1 MHLVPNRRAAMTGHR
16 VAVAATGS
24 ANRFRELTAVP
35 DGDGYVIGSPRSPDY
50 LAVPQIGG
58 QVVQWLRAG
67 HDLDRC
73 AELAETAAG
82 RPVDVVRFV
91 AALADGGLLP
101 DAAEPTENAGPAPVR
116 GRWIGRL
123 LFGPAGLLVQLA
135 LGLIAVVLLVST
147 PELRPTFEDG
157 FIVDAPLPAMLLLAA
172 IGTATG
178 LLHEV
183 AHVVAA
189 ARFGVRSRLSISR
202 RLFVIVYQTDLTGL
216 WALPRRQRAVPIGAG
231 MTSDAAILGL
241 LLITELL
248 LPADPHPLV
257 PAVIRALVL
266 LKVTALL
273 FQFEAFMRT
282 DGYALFALATRS
294 RNLWAVKGAVARA
307 VVNRATA
314 DDRRM
319 LAVTNPREVKWA
331 KLYLLLYLPGVVWAT
346 WYLVAFGIPSIK
358 RIAELSAGAINADGL
373 FSLTG
378 WTGAAALALCFGP
391 LGWTLWGVARNGG
404 RTARRLLRPNAA

>member
-1 MHLVPNRRAAMTGHR
+1 MTGNGPTR
-16 VAVAATGS
+16 SATGS
-24 ANRFRELTAVP
+24 VNRFRDLTAVR

-50 LAVPQIGG
+50 LAVPEIGG

-67 HDLDRC
+67 HDLNRC
-73 AELAETAAG
+73 AELAEAAAG
-82 RPVDVVRFV
+82 QTVDVVRFV
-91 AALADGGLLP
+91 AVLDDAGLLP
-101 DAAEPTENAGPAPVR
+101 DETAMTDAASPAPVR
-116 GRWIGRL
+116 GRSIGGL
-123 LFGPAGLLVQLA
+123 LFGPVGLVVQLV
-135 LGLIAVVLLVST
+135 LGSVAIVLLVSK
-147 PELRPTFEDG
+147 PVLRPTFEDG
-157 FIVDAPLPAMLLLAA
+157 FIVDTPLPAMLLLAA
-172 IGTATG
+172 IGTAAG

-183 AHVVAA
+183 AHVLAA
-189 ARFGVRSRLSISR
+189 ARFGVRSRLSIGR

-241 LLITELL
+241 LLVAELL

-257 PAVIRALVL
+257 QAVIRALVL

-307 VVNRATA
+307 VVRRATA
-314 DDRRM
+314 DDRRL
-319 LAVTNPREVKWA
+319 LAVTSPRELRWA

-346 WYLVAFGIPSIK
+346 WYLIEFGIPSIK
-358 RIAELSAGAINADGL
+358 RIAELSAGAISADGL
-373 FSLTG
+373 FSPAGL
-378 WTGAAALALCFGP
+378 TGAAALALCFGP
-391 LGWTLWGVARNGG
+391 LGWTMWGVAGNAG
-404 RTARRLLRPNAA
+404 RTARRLLRPDAA

>member
-1 MHLVPNRRAAMTGHR
+1 M
-16 VAVAATGS
+16 
-24 ANRFRELTAVP
+24 
-35 DGDGYVIGSPRSPDY
+35 
-50 LAVPQIGG
+50 
-58 QVVQWLRAG
+58 
-67 HDLDRC
+67 
-73 AELAETAAG
+73 
-82 RPVDVVRFV
+82 
-91 AALADGGLLP
+91 
-101 DAAEPTENAGPAPVR
+101 
-116 GRWIGRL
+116 
-123 LFGPAGLLVQLA
+123 
-135 LGLIAVVLLVST
+135 LLVST